1 MRKSARILA
10 LVALALALLNISLIV
25 GQSSAAPIPSA
36 SGSSMDTAHGPTLL
50 TEGRER
56 VSAPTLD
63 YIFGDGRD
71 GDALVQSGQTA
82 HINQVRST
90 VVASGTMATVANAST
105 FGAGDLVLFHQTVGI
120 GAGNYEF
127 DDIAIITGTQWLLAT
142 PLAHN
147 YTAGAQVV
155 KVPQYHNLTIQ
166 DGGTLTVLPWDG
178 STGGVMTL
186 KASGQISVTGS
197 GVISATATGFR
208 GGASGTNNSRSA
220 YQGESPTGPGT
231 VSYAANDDSGGGGA
245 AVTGQQTEGG
255 GGGGSYGGYGLAGQD
270 GQYANTHGGQAGTTV
285 GAADLS
291 TAFFGGAGGGGGSA
305 ATANAHGGA
314 GGIGG
319 GIAIIYGYQINQA
332 GGASIVA
339 NGQDGG
345 TGASGS
351 NDGGSGGG
359 GAGSGG
365 GLHIVGSDISTL
377 NASALGGMGGM
388 ANLPQSGN
396 GGTGGAGR
404 IRVEYCNTYS
414 PGNINP
420 APSVA
425 QISCPPPPTPTLTPT
440 ATPTATPESP
450 PTNTPTATPT
460 PIQHGACYN
469 LHILIAYA
477 DVTVPSAL
485 RTALLTQPQ
494 VAAVDYFDASNG
506 TPTLA
511 QLENYQIVVPFSSIQ
526 YQDNVTLGNNLA
538 DYVDQGGVVVGLNNN
553 WRLVSGY
560 YIDGRWMTDGYDPFL
575 ISGVYNNTNGT
586 LGTYDHNSVFMQGV
600 TTLNASRRMTTT
612 VASGAALVA
621 SWNDGSPLLG
631 VKGRVLGVSAY
642 LGNYQGPTFSGDWA
656 TLIVNASTLLPP
668 CPTPTPPPT
677 PTNTP
682 TNTPTSAPSNT
693 PTVTH
698 TPLPTET
705 PGGPSDTPT
714 NTPTNTYTPS
724 PTYTPTPSYT
734 PTDTATPSPTET
746 PGGPSDTPAPPT
758 NTATPTDTATA
769 SNTPLPTETPGGPTD
784 TPVPPTNTN
793 TPIPSH
799 TPGGP
804 TYTPAPPTLTATD
817 CTNPF
822 VDVQGNIFYGAIH
835 YLNCGGVI
843 NGTDASHYTPSGTA
857 TRGQFA
863 KIVVLGFGLAFYTPT
878 GGAQDFTDVPHTYFA
893 YLYIETGLHAS
904 ILSGFDAASCIAAG
918 VTPPCY
924 LPNRAITRGQL
935 TKLVVGAAHYIL
947 VTPGTQTFTDVPSNN
962 VFYIAIETAHAHGVI
977 NGYPDHT
984 FRPNNSIRRDEMAQ
998 IVFKGV
1004 TSP

>member
-1 MRKSARILA
+1 MERSEPVLKSSRFVA
-10 LVALALALLNISLIV
+10 LLVLALALLNVSLIV
-25 GQSSAAPIPSA
+25 SQSSAAAHITTLSGERVRFA
-36 SGSSMDTAHGPTLL
+36 SP
-50 TEGRER
+50 TEGGGER
-56 VSAPTLD
+56 ASAPALD
-63 YIFGDGRD
+63 YIFGDGRE
-71 GDALVQSGQTA
+71 GDALVPSGVTNY
-82 HINQVRST
+82 INQVRST
-90 VVASGTMATVANAST
+90 VVANGTMATVANSSSFA
-105 FGAGDLVLFHQTVGI
+105 AGDMVLFHQTVGT
-120 GAGNYEF
+120 GAGNYEY
-127 DDIAIITGTQWLLAT
+127 DDIALITGTQWLLAT

-186 KASGQISVTGS
+186 KASGMISVTGS
-197 GVISATATGFR
+197 GVISATATGYR
-208 GGASGTNNSRSA
+208 GGAGGTNTARTAHQGAA
-220 YQGESPTGPGT
+220 YTGLGT
-231 VSYAANDDSGGGGA
+231 INYTANYDSGGGGA
-245 AVTGQQTEGG
+245 AVSEPGEGG
-255 GGGGSYGGYGLAGQD
+255 GGGGAYGTVGQPGLAGQW
-270 GQYANTHGGQAGTTV
+270 ANAFGGQGGATV
-285 GAADLS
+285 GTANLS
-291 TAFFGGAGGGGGSA
+291 TAFFGGAGGGGGGA
-305 ATANAHGGA
+305 AVTANAHGGA

-319 GIAIIYGYQINQA
+319 GIAIIYGYQIS
-332 GGASIVA
+332 GGGIVA

-345 TGASGS
+345 AGVSGS
-351 NDGGSGGG
+351 SDGGSGGG

-365 GLHIVGSDISTL
+365 GLRIVGSDISTL
-377 NASALGGMGGM
+377 NAYAVGGMGGM

-396 GGTGGAGR
+396 GGNGGDGR
-404 IRVEYCNTYS
+404 IRIEYCNSYS
-414 PGNINP
+414 PGSINP

-425 QISCPPPPTPTLTPT
+425 QISCPPPPTPTPTPT
-440 ATPTATPESP
+440 ATITDTPNATA
-450 PTNTPTATPT
+450 TATPT

-477 DVTVPSAL
+477 DNTPPAAL
-485 RTALLTQPQ
+485 QTALLTQTQ
-494 VAAVDYFDASNG
+494 VSAVDLFDAGSY
-506 TPTLA
+506 TTTLS
-511 QLENYQIVVPFSSIQ
+511 QFEPYQIVVPFSNVT
-526 YQDNVTLGNNLA
+526 YRDNVTLGNNLA
-538 DYVDQGGVVVGLNNN
+538 DYVDQGGIVVAPNND
-553 WRLVSGY
+553 WLAGFGY
-560 YIDGRWMTDGYDPFL
+560 SIGGRWASDGYNPFQ
-575 ISGVYNNTNGT
+575 ISSPVYMNNTNGT
-586 LGTYDHNSVFMQGV
+586 LGVYDHGSEFMQGV
-600 TTLNASRRMTTT
+600 TTLDASRRMTTT

-621 SWNDGSPLLG
+621 SWHEAGGSPLLA

-642 LGNYQGPTFSGDWA
+642 LGSNYGQVSSGDWA

-668 CPTPTPPPT
+668 CPTPTPPPS
-677 PTNTP
+677 PSNTP
-682 TNTPTSAPSNT
+682 SNTPTSAPSNT

-714 NTPTNTYTPS
+714 DTPTNTD
-724 PTYTPTPSYT
+724 T
-734 PTDTATPSPTET
+734 PTDTPTSSPTET

-758 NTATPTDTATA
+758 NTASATDTPLP
-769 SNTPLPTETPGGPTD
+769 SNTPLPTETPGGPSD
-784 TPVPPTNTN
+784 TPAPPTNTN
-793 TPIPSH
+793 TPAPSN

-804 TYTPAPPTLTATD
+804 SDTPAPPTRTPTD
-817 CTNPF
+817 CANPF

-843 NGTDASHYTPSGTA
+843 NGTDASHYTPAGTA

-863 KIVVLGFGLAFYTPT
+863 KIVVLGFGLTFYTPS
-878 GGAQDFTDVPHTYFA
+878 GGTRDFTDVPPSYFA
-893 YLYIETGLHAS
+893 YLYIETGLHAA

-918 VTPPCY
+918 ATPPCY

-935 TKLVVGAAHYIL
+935 TKLVVGAAHYPL
-947 VTPGTQTFTDVPSNN
+947 VTPGTPTFTDVPPSN